1 MFSFIRR
8 SEMFARA
15 CLETVRHRPTPRRRR
30 QSRAWRFRVRQRPVR
45 EPPDRTGPFEATEKR
60 LPLFAHDRDDF
71 LRGEAALIEAG
82 AGASER
88 SNRRDAHDALRRKNS
103 GMSNPSLGGETAA
116 SRAFS
121 SSISLRSAGFS
132 RRRRGFSVLSFSSL
146 PTKGFA
152 FAARCGAVLVSCSAS
167 SGSWSV

>member
-1 MFSFIRR
+1 GVAEGREVGVDKREVGDFGRDS
-8 SEMFARA
+8 AA
-15 CLETVRHRPTPRRRR
+15 
-30 QSRAWRFRVRQRPVR
+30 VR

-116 SRAFS
+116 SPAFS
-121 SSISLRSAGFS
+121 SSISPRGAAFS
-132 RRRRGFSVLSFSSL
+132 RRKRG
-146 PTKGFA
+146 
-152 FAARCGAVLVSCSAS
+152 VLVFWFPPPPRPAA
-167 SGSWSV
+167 GSPPPP